1 MILYGSSVSPFVRKV
16 LVFAREKG
24 IDLELRPAGMGRGGV
39 EFDEASPFRKMPALR
54 DPGVDGGRDFVI
66 ADSTAI
72 VTYLEAKQPEPAL
85 IPADPIARARTIW
98 FEEFADTMINA
109 VGGRIVFNRLVAPKV
124 LKIAGD
130 EAVAAKAEADELPP
144 LLDYLDSVARPDGFL
159 VGDALTLADIAV
171 ASPFATLAH
180 AGVTIDAARWPN
192 AAGYVAAILARPS
205 FADLI
210 AVERRMMAAM

>member
-1 MILYGSSVSPFVRKV
+1 VC
-16 LVFAREKG
+16 
-24 IDLELRPAGMGRGGV
+24 
-39 EFDEASPFRKMPALR
+39 
-54 DPGVDGGRDFVI
+54 
-66 ADSTAI
+66 DSTAI

-130 EAVAAKAEADELPP
+130 EAVAAKAEAEELPP
-144 LLDYLDSVARPDGFL
+144 LFDYLDGVARADGFL

-210 AVERRMMAAM
+210 AAERQMMAAMG